1 VWRRPVES
9 CPMPLLLDILST
21 AAILFV
27 VSCGLLLIFGV
38 MKIINFAH
46 GGFLT
51 LGGYAP
57 LLVTQWGWNPWLG
70 APLAMAVGLVF
81 GAVVERLIVKP
92 LHARPLDAI
101 LATWGLGIIIGQLI
115 TLGFGR
121 GVQFAESPLSG
132 TVNVLGADYSLYRL
146 VLIGLALAVAAGI
159 AGILNGTRLGLIT
172 RAVTMNETLAR
183 SLGVNSS
190 WVRLSAFALGAGLAC
205 LAGSLIT
212 PLSSVDPNMGVPW
225 LTNAFMLAMVS
236 GASLLSLGVACVLL
250 GGAQVLVSV
259 MVSPILGALT
269 IVVLGAVVLRV
280 RPGGF
285 ARG

>member
-1 VWRRPVES
+1 MS
-9 CPMPLLLDILST
+9 LLLDILST
-21 AAILFV
+21 AAILFI

-57 LLVTQWGWNPWLG
+57 LLVTHWGWNPWAG
-70 APLAMAVGLVF
+70 
-81 GAVVERLIVKP
+81 GAVAFAIGIACGALVERFIVRP

-101 LATWGLGIIIGQLI
+101 LATWGLGIVIGQLI
-115 TLGFGR
+115 TLAFGR

-132 TVNVLGADYSLYRL
+132 TMQLLGTEYSVYRL
-146 VLIGLALAVAAGI
+146 ALIGMALAVAAGI
-159 AGILNGTRLGLIT
+159 AGVLNGTRLGLIT

-183 SLGVNSS
+183 GLGVNSTR
-190 WVRLSAFALGAGLAC
+190 VRLSTFAFGAGLAC
-205 LAGSLIT
+205 LAGALIT

-225 LTNAFMLAMVS
+225 LTNAFMLAMIS
-236 GASLLSLGVACVLL
+236 GTSLLSLAAACLLL

-259 MVSPILGALT
+259 FGSPVLGALT
-269 IVVLGAVVLRV
+269 IAVLGALVLRI

>member
-1 VWRRPVES
+1 MS
-9 CPMPLLLDILST
+9 LLFDVLST

-51 LGGYAP
+51 LGGYVP
-57 LLVTQWGWNPWLG
+57 LVAAQAGIGPWAG
-70 APLAMAVGLVF
+70 ALFAGIVGLVF
-81 GAVVERLIVKP
+81 GALVERTIVRP

-101 LATWGLGIIIGQLI
+101 LATWGLAIVIGQVI
-115 TLGFGR
+115 TLVFGR
-121 GVQFAESPLSG
+121 SVQFVPSPLSG
-132 TVNVLGADYSLYRL
+132 TVEVFGTETSLYRL
-146 VLIGLALAVAAGI
+146 AFIGIALVVAALI
-159 AGILNGTRLGLIT
+159 ALLLNGTPLGLVT

-183 SLGVNSS
+183 ALGVNSER
-190 WVRLSAFALGAGLAC
+190 VRLSAFGFGAGLAC
-205 LAGSLIT
+205 LAGALIT

-236 GASLLSLGVACVLL
+236 GASFPALAAACLLL
-250 GGAQVLVSV
+250 GGAQVLISV
-259 MVSPILGALT
+259 AVSPILGSLT
-269 IVVLGAVVLRV
+269 IVVLGAVALRI

>member
-1 VWRRPVES
+1 MS
-9 CPMPLLLDILST
+9 LLFDVLST
-21 AAILFV
+21 AAILFI

-57 LLVTQWGWNPWLG
+57 LLATQWGWNPWLG
-70 APLAMAVGLVF
+70 ALLALLIGLLF
-81 GAVVERLIVKP
+81 GAAVERIIVRP
-92 LHARPLDAI
+92 LHDRPLDAI
-101 LATWGLGIIIGQLI
+101 LATWGLGLIIGQVI
-115 TLGFGR
+115 TLVFGR

-132 TVNVLGADYSLYRL
+132 TVNVAGTEYSMYRL
-146 VLIGLALAVAAGI
+146 VLIGLALLVAAGI
-159 AGILNGTRLGLIT
+159 AGVLNGTRLGLIT

-183 SLGVNSS
+183 ALGVNSTR
-190 WVRLSAFALGAGLAC
+190 VRLSSFAFGAGLAC
-205 LAGSLIT
+205 LAGALIT

-236 GASLLSLGVACVLL
+236 GSSLLSLAVACVLL

>member
-1 VWRRPVES
+1 MS
-9 CPMPLLLDILST
+9 LLFDILST

-51 LGGYAP
+51 LGGYVP
-57 LLVTQWGWNPWLG
+57 LVAAQAGIGPWWGAVFAG
-70 APLAMAVGLVF
+70 VVGLVF
-81 GAVVERLIVKP
+81 GALVERTIVRP

-101 LATWGLGIIIGQLI
+101 LATWGLGIVIGQVI
-115 TLGFGR
+115 TLVFGR
-121 GVQFAESPLSG
+121 SVQFVASPMTG
-132 TVNVLGADYSLYRL
+132 TVEVLGTETSLYRL
-146 VLIGLALAVAAGI
+146 AFIGIALVVAAMI
-159 AGILNGTRLGLIT
+159 ALLLNGTPLGLVT

-183 SLGVNSS
+183 ALGVNSER
-190 WVRLSAFALGAGLAC
+190 VRLSAFGFGAGLAC
-205 LAGSLIT
+205 LAGALIT

-236 GASLLSLGVACVLL
+236 GTSFPALAVACLLL

-259 MVSPILGALT
+259 AVSPILGSLT
-269 IVVLGAVVLRV
+269 IVVLGAVALRI

>member
-1 VWRRPVES
+1 MS
-9 CPMPLLLDILST
+9 LLFDVLST
-21 AAILFV
+21 AAILFI
-27 VSCGLLLIFGV
+27 VSCGLLLILGV

-70 APLAMAVGLVF
+70 SLLALLTGLVF
-81 GAVVERLIVKP
+81 GAAVERLIVKP

-101 LATWGLGIIIGQLI
+101 LATWGLGIIIGQVI
-115 TLGFGR
+115 TLIFGR

-132 TVNVLGADYSLYRL
+132 TVNVMGADYSLYRL
-146 VLIGLALAVAAGI
+146 TLIGLALLVAGGI
-159 AGILNGTRLGLIT
+159 AVILNGTRLGLIT

-183 SLGVNSS
+183 ALGVNSS
-190 WVRLSAFALGAGLAC
+190 RVRLSAFAFGAGLAC
-205 LAGSLIT
+205 LAGALIT

-236 GASLLSLGVACVLL
+236 GTSLVSLAIACLLL

-259 MVSPILGALT
+259 VISPILGALT
-269 IVVLGAVVLRV
+269 IVVLGAVVLRI

-285 ARG
+285 DRG

>member
-1 VWRRPVES
+1 VS
-9 CPMPLLLDILST
+9 LLFDVLST

-27 VSCGLLLIFGV
+27 VACGLLLIFGV

-51 LGGYAP
+51 LGGYVP
-57 LLVTQWGWNPWLG
+57 LLAQQAGLGPWWG
-70 APLAMAVGLVF
+70 ALAALCVGMVF
-81 GAVVERLIVKP
+81 GAVVERTIVKP

-101 LATWGLGIIIGQLI
+101 LATWGLGIVIGQVI
-115 TLGFGR
+115 TLVFGR
-121 GVQFAESPLSG
+121 GVQFVESPLAG
-132 TVNVLGADYSLYRL
+132 TVEVLGTETSLYRL
-146 VLIGLALAVAAGI
+146 AFVGIAIVVALAIAAL
-159 AGILNGTRLGLIT
+159 LNGTRLGLVT
-172 RAVTMNETLAR
+172 RAVTMNESLAR
-183 SLGVNSS
+183 ALGVNSAA
-190 WVRLSAFALGAGLAC
+190 VRLSAFALGAGLAC
-205 LAGSLIT
+205 LAGALIT

-236 GASLLSLGVACVLL
+236 GTSFGALGVACLLL

-259 MVSPILGALT
+259 LVSPILGSLT
-269 IVVLGAVVLRV
+269 IVVLGAVALRI

>member
-1 VWRRPVES
+1 
-9 CPMPLLLDILST
+9 MPLLLDILST
-21 AAILFV
+21 AAILFI

-57 LLVTQWGWNPWLG
+57 LLVTRWGWNPWLG
-70 APLAMAVGLVF
+70 ALVALLAGLVF
-81 GAVVERLIVKP
+81 GAIVERLIVKP

-101 LATWGLGIIIGQLI
+101 LATWGLGIIIGQII
-115 TLGFGR
+115 TLVFGR

-132 TVNVLGADYSLYRL
+132 TLHVFGTDYSFYRIA
-146 VLIGLALAVAAGI
+146 LIGMSLLVAGAIAV
-159 AGILNGTRLGLIT
+159 ILNGTRLGLIT

-183 SLGVNSS
+183 ALGVNSAR
-190 WVRLSAFALGAGLAC
+190 VRLSAFAFGAGLAC
-205 LAGSLIT
+205 LAGALIT

-236 GASLLSLGVACVLL
+236 GTSLASLAIACLVL
-250 GGAQVLVSV
+250 GGAQVVISV
-259 MVSPILGALT
+259 AVSPILGALT
-269 IVVLGAVVLRV
+269 IVVLGAVMLRI

>member
-1 VWRRPVES
+1 MS
-9 CPMPLLLDILST
+9 LLFDALST
-21 AAILFV
+21 AAILFI
-27 VSCGLLLIFGV
+27 VSCGLLLILGV

-70 APLAMAVGLVF
+70 SLLALLTGLVF
-81 GAVVERLIVKP
+81 GAAVERLIVKP

-101 LATWGLGIIIGQLI
+101 LATWGLGIIIGQVI
-115 TLGFGR
+115 TLIFGR

-132 TVNVLGADYSLYRL
+132 TVNVMGADYSLYRL
-146 VLIGLALAVAAGI
+146 TLIGLALLVAGGI
-159 AGILNGTRLGLIT
+159 AVILNGTRLGLIT

-183 SLGVNSS
+183 ALGVNSS
-190 WVRLSAFALGAGLAC
+190 RVRLSAFAFGAGLAC
-205 LAGSLIT
+205 LAGALIT

-236 GASLLSLGVACVLL
+236 GTSLVSLAIACLLL

-259 MVSPILGALT
+259 VISPILGALT
-269 IVVLGAVVLRV
+269 IVVLGAVVLRI

-285 ARG
+285 DRG

>member
-1 VWRRPVES
+1 MSLV
-9 CPMPLLLDILST
+9 LDILTT
-21 AAILFV
+21 AAVLFIV
-27 VSCGLLLIFGV
+27 TCGLLLIFGV

-70 APLAMAVGLVF
+70 GPLALVIGVLF
-81 GAVVERLIVKP
+81 GAVVERVIVKP

-101 LATWGLGIIIGQLI
+101 LATWGLGLIIGQLI

-121 GVQFAESPLSG
+121 SVQFVESPLSG
-132 TVNVLGADYSLYRL
+132 TTALFGVDYSVYRL
-146 VLIGLALAVAAGI
+146 AMIGLAVLVAAVI
-159 AGILNGTRLGLIT
+159 AGVLNGTQLGLVT

-183 SLGVNSS
+183 VLGVDSAR
-190 WVRLSAFALGAGLAC
+190 VRLSTFAFGAGLAC
-205 LAGSLIT
+205 LAGALIT
-212 PLSSVDPNMGVPW
+212 PMSSVDPNMGVPW
-225 LTNAFMLAMVS
+225 LTNAFMLAMIS
-236 GASLLSLGVACVLL
+236 GTSLLSLAVACVVL

-259 MVSPILGALT
+259 YASPVLGGLT
-269 IVVLGAVVLRV
+269 IVVLGAVALRV
-280 RPGGF
+280 RPQGF

>member
-1 VWRRPVES
+1 VS
-9 CPMPLLLDILST
+9 LLFDVLST
-21 AAILFV
+21 ASILFV

-51 LGGYAP
+51 LGGYVPVLAQQAGLGP
-57 LLVTQWGWNPWLG
+57 WWGALG
-70 APLAMAVGLVF
+70 AFGVGLVF
-81 GAVVERLIVKP
+81 GAVVERTIVKP

-101 LATWGLGIIIGQLI
+101 LATWGLGIVIGQVI
-115 TLGFGR
+115 TLVFGR
-121 GVQFAESPLSG
+121 GVQFVESPMAG
-132 TVNVLGADYSLYRL
+132 TVEVLGTETSMYRL
-146 VLIGLALAVAAGI
+146 AFVGIALVVAAAI
-159 AGILNGTRLGLIT
+159 AGLLNGTRLGLVT

-183 SLGVNSS
+183 ALGVNSAV
-190 WVRLSAFALGAGLAC
+190 VRLSAFALGAGLAC
-205 LAGSLIT
+205 LAGALIT

-236 GASLLSLGVACVLL
+236 GASFGALGVACLLL

-259 MVSPILGALT
+259 LVSPILGSLT
-269 IVVLGAVVLRV
+269 IVVLGAVALRI

-285 ARG
+285 SRG